1 MKKAEFLDILRKE
14 LAGLPKDDLQ
24 SRMSFYE
31 EAIADRMDE
40 GKSEEEAIADLGSID
55 EIVKQ
60 IAEDTSLVKLV
71 KEKTRPRRRL
81 RVLEI
86 ILLILGFPLW
96 FPLLMVGLVLLLVGY
111 LLIWV
116 LVLVT
121 YTVEVSLSVAGIGSI
136 ICFFGYLTNGE
147 MNLMSLGSGLS
158 AIGAAILFVFA
169 CIWAT
174 KGTLKL
180 SKAIVLS
187 IKRSFMKKER
197 SK

>member
-24 SRMSFYE
+24 SRISFYE

-81 RVLEI
+81 RVFEI

-121 YTVEVSLSVAGIGSI
+121 YTVEVSLSLAGIGSI

-147 MNLMSLGSGLS
+147 MNLTSLGSGLS

-180 SKAIVLS
+180 SKAIILG

>member
-24 SRMSFYE
+24 SRISFYE
-31 EAIADRMDE
+31 EAIADRMDD
-40 GKSEEEAIADLGSID
+40 GKSEEEAVADLGSID

-81 RVLEI
+81 RAFEI

-96 FPLLMVGLVLLLVGY
+96 FPLLMVGLALLLVGY

-121 YTVEVSLSVAGIGSI
+121 YTVEISVSLAAVGSI
-136 ICFFGYLTNGE
+136 ICFFGYLSNGE
-147 MNLMSLGSGLS
+147 MNLTSLGSGLA
-158 AIGAAILFVFA
+158 AIGMAILFVFV
-169 CIWAT
+169 CILAT

-180 SKAIVLS
+180 SKAIILG

>member
-24 SRMSFYE
+24 SRISFYE

-81 RVLEI
+81 RVFEI

-121 YTVEVSLSVAGIGSI
+121 YTVEVSLSLAGIGSI

-147 MNLMSLGSGLS
+147 MNLTSLGSGLS

-180 SKAIVLS
+180 SQAIVLS

>member
-24 SRMSFYE
+24 SRISFYE

-40 GKSEEEAIADLGSID
+40 GKSEEEAVADLGSID

-81 RVLEI
+81 RVFEI

-121 YTVEVSLSVAGIGSI
+121 YTAEVSLSLAGIGSI

-147 MNLMSLGSGLS
+147 MNLTSLGSGLS

-187 IKRSFMKKER
+187 ITRSFMKKER

>member
-24 SRMSFYE
+24 SRISFYE

-40 GKSEEEAIADLGSID
+40 GKSEEEAVADLGNID
-55 EIVKQ
+55 KIVKQ

-81 RVLEI
+81 RAFEI

-121 YTVEVSLSVAGIGSI
+121 YTVEISVSLAAVGSI
-136 ICFFGYLTNGE
+136 ICFFGYLSNGE
-147 MNLMSLGSGLS
+147 MNLTSLGSGLA
-158 AIGAAILFVFA
+158 AIGMAILFVFA

-180 SKAIVLS
+180 SKAIILG

>member
-180 SKAIVLS
+180 SKAI
-187 IKRSFMKKER
+187 KRSFMKKER

>member
-187 IKRSFMKKER
+187 IKRPFMKKER

>member
-24 SRMSFYE
+24 SRISFYE

-40 GKSEEEAIADLGSID
+40 GKSEEEAVADLGSID

-81 RVLEI
+81 RVFEI

-121 YTVEVSLSVAGIGSI
+121 YTAEVSLSLAGIGSI

-147 MNLMSLGSGLS
+147 MNLTSLGSGLS

-180 SKAIVLS
+180 SKAIILG

>member
-24 SRMSFYE
+24 SRISFYE

-81 RVLEI
+81 RAFEI

-121 YTVEVSLSVAGIGSI
+121 YTVEISVSLAAVGSI
-136 ICFFGYLTNGE
+136 ICFFGYLSNGE
-147 MNLMSLGSGLS
+147 MNLTSLGTGLA
-158 AIGAAILFVFA
+158 AIGMAILFVFA

-180 SKAIVLS
+180 SKAIILG

>member
-24 SRMSFYE
+24 SRISFYE

-81 RVLEI
+81 RALEI

-121 YTVEVSLSVAGIGSI
+121 YTVEVSLSLAGIGSI

-147 MNLMSLGSGLS
+147 MNLTSLGSGLS

-180 SKAIVLS
+180 SQAIVLS

>member
-24 SRMSFYE
+24 SRISFYE

-81 RVLEI
+81 RVFEI

-96 FPLLMVGLVLLLVGY
+96 FPLLVVGLVLLLVGY

-121 YTVEVSLSVAGIGSI
+121 YTAEVSLSLAGIGSI

-147 MNLMSLGSGLS
+147 MNLTSLGSGLS

-180 SKAIVLS
+180 SKAIILG